1 MNKTKLM
8 LLGTGLA
15 IIFFSLLTA
24 SLFHT
29 AKASVRLQAN
39 SGTHVD
45 PSAVKPTK
53 RALLIGINNYKYPD
67 RISPLAGSLNDVADM
82 RQILIGKF
90 EFLPENIMVL
100 EESQATHAGIMSA
113 IQNHLIEKSMPGDI
127 VVFHY
132 SGHGSQMKDTTGKM
146 ISGLDETIVP
156 YDSRDPEGKV
166 FDISGAEL
174 HQALVQL
181 ASKTNNVTFIL
192 DSCHSGTL
200 VRGARVRFIPTD
212 TRDIPPSVATTIRG
226 LAASESGASP
236 KFAYISAATSKENAF
251 EHFAEGKDHGSLTY
265 FLTRQLR
272 SAGAG
277 ATYRDVMDG
286 VVGNVTA
293 NYPGQ
298 HPSLEGVEAD
308 QHVFGDGTSLAGAYA
323 VASPSQLNP
332 KRATLAIGQVQ
343 GATVGSVYDVYA
355 PGSRKFALPV
365 RPTARVQLVS
375 VDAFSSEATILAGG
389 TVAPASRAIEK
400 EHRYGSS
407 RTRVYLDDVEN
418 SPSLQSIRDAL
429 ANTKYIEIVNQPSS
443 CNIQL
448 RQVGQSIQTLAADSS
463 TLSTPVPVSD
473 PAANTRVLGQ
483 LQQWAK
489 WFNVLSIRNSQ
500 ALIDVNLSLK
510 GSQTRDPVGR
520 VGRPDMGVVE
530 GETITTTLT
539 NNSDRDLYVAIL
551 DLSGDG
557 SISVIYPSQQGA
569 REVLKSGLVLSQ
581 SFPTFV
587 PKGRSSV
594 LDVLKVFVSYKP
606 IDLTPLTQRSIR
618 GVEGTE
624 DLDPLEELL
633 MDSTGASRGV
643 GPPLLTKPVDLGTWA
658 TVQRVLVVKRK
669 R

>member
-1 MNKTKLM
+1 MSKTKLTR
-8 LLGTGLA
+8 LGTGLA
-15 IIFFSLLTA
+15 IIFFALLTG
-24 SLFHT
+24 SFIHT
-29 AKASVRLQAN
+29 VAAVREQTN

-45 PSAVKPTK
+45 PSAAKPTK
-53 RALLIGINNYKYPD
+53 RALLVGINNYKYAD
-67 RISPLAGSLNDVADM
+67 RISPLAGSLNDVADL
-82 RQILIGKF
+82 RQVLIGKF

-100 EESQATHAGIMSA
+100 EDSQATHAGIMNA
-113 IQNHLIEKSMPGDI
+113 IQNHLIAKSQPGDI
-127 VVFHY
+127 VVFQY
-132 SGHGSQMKDTTGKM
+132 SGHGSLMKDPTGKK

-166 FDISGAEL
+166 FDISGTEL

-181 ASKTNNVTFIL
+181 ASKTKNVTFIL

-200 VRGARVRFIPTD
+200 VRGARVRFIPAD
-212 TRDIPPSVATTIRG
+212 TRDIPASEAATIRG
-226 LAASESGASP
+226 LTVSESGTSP

-251 EHFAEGKDHGSLTY
+251 EHFAGGKDHGALIY
-265 FLTRQLR
+265 FLTQQLR

-308 QHVFGDGTSLAGAYA
+308 QHVFGDGTSLAGVYA
-323 VASPSQLNP
+323 GASPSQLDP
-332 KRATLAIGQVQ
+332 KHATLSIGQVQ
-343 GATVGSVYDVYA
+343 GATVGSAYDVYA
-355 PGSRKFALPV
+355 PGTRKFALPE

-375 VDAFSSEATILAGG
+375 VDAFSSEATIIAGG
-389 TVAPASRAIEK
+389 KVAPASRAIER

-407 RTRVYLDDVEN
+407 RTRVYLEDVEN

-429 ANTKYIEIVNQPSS
+429 ASTKYIEIVNQPTM

-448 RQVGQSIQTLAADSS
+448 RQVGQNIQTLGADSS
-463 TLSTPVPVSD
+463 TLSTPVSVND
-473 PAANTRVLGQ
+473 PAATTRVLGQ

-500 ALIDVNLSLK
+500 AQIDVNFSIK
-510 GSQTRDPVGR
+510 GSQTRDPVAR

-530 GETITTTLT
+530 GETITTTLA

-557 SISVIYPSQQGA
+557 SISVIYPTQQGA
-569 REVLKSGLVLSQ
+569 KEVLKPGLVLSQ

-606 IDLTPLTQRSIR
+606 IDLTPLTQGSIR
-618 GVEGTE
+618 GVEDTG
-624 DLDPLEELL
+624 DLDPIQELL
-633 MDSTGASRGV
+633 MDSAGVSRGV
-643 GPPLLTKPVDLGTWA
+643 GPPLTKPVDLGTWA

>member
-8 LLGTGLA
+8 LLGTSVA
-15 IIFFSLLTA
+15 IIVFAHLTG
-24 SLFHT
+24 SFT
-29 AKASVRLQAN
+29 RTTKAAVREQAN
-39 SGTHVD
+39 SGTRVD
-45 PSAVKPTK
+45 PPTVRPTK
-53 RALLIGINNYKYPD
+53 RALLVGINNYKYSD

-113 IQNHLIEKSMPGDI
+113 IQNHLIAKSQPGDI

-132 SGHGSQMKDTTGKM
+132 SGHGSEMRDTTGR
-146 ISGLDETIVP
+146 INALDETIVP

-181 ASKTNNVTFIL
+181 ASKTKNVTFTL

-200 VRGARVRFIPTD
+200 VRGARVRFIPPD
-212 TRDIPPSVATTIRG
+212 TRDIPASVETTMRG
-226 LAASESGASP
+226 LSASKSETSP
-236 KFAYISAATSKENAF
+236 KFAFISATTSKENAF
-251 EHFAEGKDHGSLTY
+251 EHFADGKDHGALTY
-265 FLTRQLR
+265 FLAQQLR
-272 SAGAG
+272 SSGPG

-286 VVGNVTA
+286 VISNVTA

-298 HPSLEGVEAD
+298 HPSIEGVEAD

-323 VASPSQLNP
+323 PASPSPYNP

-343 GATVGSVYDVYA
+343 GTTVGSVYEVYA
-355 PGSRKFALPV
+355 PGTKKFGLPE
-365 RPTARVQLVS
+365 RPTARVQVVS
-375 VDAFSSEATILAGG
+375 VDAFSSEATILGG
-389 TVAPASRAIEK
+389 GKVAPASRAIER
-400 EHRYGSS
+400 EHHYGSS
-407 RTRVYLDDVEN
+407 RARVYLEDVDK
-418 SPSLQSIRDAL
+418 SPSLQSIKDAL
-429 ANTKYIEIVNQPSS
+429 DSIKSIEIVDQPTK

-448 RQVGQSIQTLAADSS
+448 RQVGQVIQTLAADSS
-463 TLSTPVPVSD
+463 TLSTPVSVSD
-473 PAANTRVLGQ
+473 PSATTKVLGQ

-489 WFNVLSIRNSQ
+489 WLNVLAIRNSQ
-500 ALIDVNLSLK
+500 AMIDVKLNLK
-510 GSQTRDPVGR
+510 GSQTRDPVGQ

-530 GETITTTLT
+530 GEIITTTLT

-569 REVLKSGLVLSQ
+569 KEVLKSGLVLSQ

-587 PKGRSSV
+587 PRGRSSV
-594 LDVLKVFVSYKP
+594 IDILKVFVSYKP
-606 IDLTPLTQRSIR
+606 IDLTPLTQGSIR
-618 GVEGTE
+618 GLEGTE
-624 DLDPLEELL
+624 DLDPIQELL
-633 MDSTGASRGV
+633 MDSAGGTRGV
-643 GPPLLTKPVDLGTWA
+643 GPLLTKPVDLGTWA